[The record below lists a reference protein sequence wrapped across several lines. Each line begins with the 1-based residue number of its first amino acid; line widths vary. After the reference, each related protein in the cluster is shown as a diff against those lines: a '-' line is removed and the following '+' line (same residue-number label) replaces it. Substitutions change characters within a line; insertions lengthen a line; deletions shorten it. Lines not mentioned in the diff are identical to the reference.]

1 MAACSAPYS
10 DMHVTASR
18 LSDSVPPLHRVVGAL
33 WHGGIRRRQR
43 FGSICEWRRRHEEM
57 EADSWRGIELR
68 NDGKAALDDGRH
80 LPKLRKREREAAVR
94 KEKASASEPEL
105 TGGGSGTGMTWQ

>member
-1 MAACSAPYS
+1 
-10 DMHVTASR
+10 
-18 LSDSVPPLHRVVGAL
+18 
-33 WHGGIRRRQR
+33 
-43 FGSICEWRRRHEEM
+43 M
-57 EADSWRGIELR
+57 EADSWRVIELR

-94 KEKASASEPEL
+94 KEKASASERPEL